1 MVKKAIC
8 FALGGH
14 ITTQNASF
22 RKLIQILKPKGF
34 EFFGAENG
42 FGAFETG
49 NTYKLT
55 SDYIPRDKVICKTQI
70 GFIDLP
76 VARNNQLNPK

>member
-14 ITTQNASF
+14 ITTQNTSF
-22 RKLIQILKPKGF
+22 RKLTEILKPKGF

-55 SDYIPRDKVICKTQI
+55 SDYIPLCSECVSRP
-70 GFIDLP
+70 LLS
-76 VARNNQLNPK
+76 R